1 MNDILEEEI
10 KVDMTPMI
18 DVVFLLLVFFMV
30 TTTLMKQE
38 ADLSLQLPSDTPP
51 VDTDELPEKH
61 IIDVMPDGEVL
72 LNGGPTGD
80 PIYGIELKNLGASLS
95 RLKATS
101 DRMGKKTIVTI
112 HAAPFS
118 PHVQSIKV
126 LDACAFAG
134 VKFVSFHAQ

>member
-51 VDTDELPEKH
+51 KNTEELPEKH
-61 IIDVMPDGEVL
+61 TLDIYTDGRIEL
-72 LNGGPTGD
+72 TRGPIGD
-80 PIYGIELKNLGASLS
+80 PIHGVELKNLGASLK
-95 RLKATS
+95 RLKMTA
-101 DRMGKKTIVTI
+101 DRMDKKTIVLI
-112 HAAPFS
+112 HASPYS
-118 PHVQSIKV
+118 PHLQSIKV

-134 VKFVSFHAQ
+134 VKYVSFHAE